1 MQRLYR
7 EMSFTQFPLKSA
19 FHTANGPRT
28 KTKKLTLIL
37 LLNELQT
44 LFRFCLLKS
53 FLCTSVQSRTPLCIS
68 LSHLFSLLCSVT
80 VSFLFSMTLAVLERM
95 VQVSVLYYQLCGHW
109 WSPNFSLPF
118 IIYRNGNWIP
128 CLRKLNTPFWLWGCH
143 GTKHVKP
150 LDVAS
155 PVIAMKVNIL
165 IPSHFC
171 VESFTRV

>member
-1 MQRLYR
+1 
-7 EMSFTQFPLKSA
+7 MSFTQFPLKSA

-44 LFRFCLLKS
+44 LFRFCLLRS

-95 VQVSVLYYQLCGHW
+95 VQVFYKMFFRLGLSGI
-109 WSPNFSLPF
+109 SLM
-118 IIYRNGNWIP
+118 IGIVCVEDNIRG
-128 CLRKLNTPFWLWGCH
+128 NTPFSWHMWGS
-143 GTKHVKP
+143 TWYQRD
-150 LDVAS
+150 LS
-155 PVIAMKVNIL
+155 PGIL
-165 IPSHFC
+165 TLITCLKQSLSGFSTLRLPFHTPFFGS
-171 VESFTRV
+171 ES